1 MCHGGVRHAQGAKK
15 GTRLFD
21 SIVYS
26 FDNLSRLTQ
35 VVQRQFTS
43 AERTTYGANG
53 TNTFTRK
60 RANIA
65 YNAALQ
71 AATAALAA
79 AGFRAAREQH
89 HYRTIQSLALTIGWP
104 ASKVSRLDRFRKKRN
119 IGGYETAGVVSEQEA
134 REIHEL
140 AVGLRADVLA
150 WLRKLHSKLLR
161 P

>member
-1 MCHGGVRHAQGAKK
+1 MSLRDWQTNSWLVEHKSGPEEIAALLAIVERDLANA
-15 GTRLFD
+15 RLAG
-21 SIVYS
+21 
-26 FDNLSRLTQ
+26 L
-35 VVQRQFTS
+35 
-43 AERTTYGANG
+43 AEDW
-53 TNTFTRK
+53 K
-60 RANIA
+60 LNIA

-104 ASKVSRLDRFRKKRN
+104 AAKVNPLDRFRKKRN

-140 AVGLRADVLA
+140 AVGLREDVLA